1 MVASLNVGCRV
12 EGSHGDF
19 LPAPCNP
26 DGSQASRRK
35 RARLQGTIVE
45 AKGEKRWLVKFD
57 NGLEKECPSVTLK
70 MLGDPRYNR
79 ASAHILST
87 SVTAVSVAP
96 IASNSSASDP
106 IASVSVA
113 SAAIVS
119 TSIPSAPIAV
129 PSVGADNHPKASADV
144 SDPVTDASAPIASDS
159 AAIASTSIRSTPI
172 EVTSVGAD
180 NHPRASAD
188 VSDPVTDASAP
199 IASDSAASA
208 PTEIAPVEDEDV
220 DLLEADDEIQNEDD
234 DGDIMD
240 VVEKVTLDVYQQ
252 QRQQCEA
259 NKLEIIESNWSVTT
273 KSSNAELVW
282 NVIPDCIPEDP
293 TEEYSSIG
301 VRDVEWDKFKRLSS
315 TIKSSKKNGE
325 TLQPYLELFLMLWPG
340 DWKKQLIQL
349 NDEIL
354 KDYKNRSK
362 NKAGARPIRPVSQ
375 KEFFIFIGIIVFAG
389 AAGKGG
395 KNLFE
400 GEKDRQK
407 EGVNLMSL
415 RIDVSLHMPI
425 RRFEDIKLFFC
436 MPLPTLRRET
446 QRFPIMTHG
455 TCCLSSL
462 TSLIKIEGERLQP
475 LSSSF

>member
-79 ASAHILST
+79 APAHILST

-129 PSVGADNHPKASADV
+129 P
-144 SDPVTDASAPIASDS
+144 
-159 AAIASTSIRSTPI
+159 
-172 EVTSVGAD
+172 SVGAD

-259 NKLEIIESNWSVTT
+259 NKLEIIESDWSVTT
-273 KSSNAELVW
+273 KSGNAELVW

-325 TLQPYLELFLMLWPG
+325 FLQPYLE
-340 DWKKQLIQL
+340 
-349 NDEIL
+349 
-354 KDYKNRSK
+354 
-362 NKAGARPIRPVSQ
+362 
-375 KEFFIFIGIIVFAG
+375 IG
-389 AAGKGG
+389 KS
-395 KNLFE
+395 N
-400 GEKDRQK
+400 
-407 EGVNLMSL
+407 
-415 RIDVSLHMPI
+415 
-425 RRFEDIKLFFC
+425 
-436 MPLPTLRRET
+436 
-446 QRFPIMTHG
+446 
-455 TCCLSSL
+455 
-462 TSLIKIEGERLQP
+462 
-475 LSSSF
+475 